1 MIAANCAFPVAI
13 AGLFAVGFWL
23 DRQDQQR
30 RKAISNACFGF
41 DLTLAARRYR
51 DKTGCNE
58 EEALR
63 VEREFRRFFLLIAEN
78 PGKQFGLHNGQIDDF
93 WHELICCTALYHDF
107 CIAVAGRFIHHDPQ
121 GGRGDGYAGTWW
133 AYHDRFAEAPALA
146 YWPTPDPPARPLGG
160 GGSSDGGC
168 GGSSCGGGGG
178 CCGGCGGGCGGG

>member
-1 MIAANCAFPVAI
+1 MTATSCAFPAAI
-13 AGLFAVGFWL
+13 AGFLAIGFWL
-23 DRQDQQR
+23 DRQDSRR
-30 RKAISNACFGF
+30 RKAIHDACFAF
-41 DLTLAARRYR
+41 ALTLAAQRYR
-51 DKTGCNE
+51 DKTGCDE

-121 GGRGDGYAGTWW
+121 GGSGDGYARTWW

-146 YWPTPDPPARPLGG
+146 FWPTPDPPGRPR
-160 GGSSDGGC
+160 GSSDGGC

-178 CCGGCGGGCGGG
+178 GGCCGGCGGGCGGG